1 MRITGD
7 LQADSHLSVEELLK
21 VPIFKESLVSTANLS
36 TIPDADS
43 LNDIISYV
51 VFPPFFWPMFT
62 IHRNGD

>member
-1 MRITGD
+1 MSITGD
-7 LQADSHLSVEELLK
+7 LQADSHLSVEELLN

-36 TIPDADS
+36 TIPDAE

-51 VFPPFFWPMFT
+51 VSPPFFWPILT